1 MNLVNEVVVVE
12 SGVEGVGTRGTMV
25 LACWAGGERDE
36 AGAAFCVLVIVVGV
50 YEEDGFSWEEGKCLD
65 GEVIAVWEA

>member
-1 MNLVNEVVVVE
+1 MDDGFGLL
-12 SGVEGVGTRGTMV
+12 GWGEG
-25 LACWAGGERDE
+25 DE

-65 GEVIAVWEA
+65 GEVIVVWEA